1 MKKKTKRRRRHSSK
15 RRSHGGPAL
24 KAARSLKSLGTAAKK
39 AVLLT
44 KHAIN
49 TDTKSLGIAGPK
61 VFVRVHKSRG
71 L

>member
-1 MKKKTKRRRRHSSK
+1 M
-15 RRSHGGPAL
+15 